1 MFRLQRIEVDR
12 KHSSSFVYEKS
23 LPLIL
28 TSNYSIDHIAD
39 GAPGSLGEV
48 DALALKNRSR
58 QIFMYANMVDTE
70 EEFREAQERGEQVVL
85 KPDFRIT
92 NEVLCYI
99 LNDLFDDEPEPN
111 ILSNEQIQV
120 VPPHILEKFLDNE
133 KKLSPIL
140 PPKKLRLC

>member
-1 MFRLQRIEVDR
+1 M
-12 KHSSSFVYEKS
+12 YEKS

-28 TSNYSIDHIAD
+28 TSNYSIDYLAD
-39 GAPGSLGEV
+39 AAPGSLGDV

-70 EEFREAQERGEQVVL
+70 EELREAQERGEQAVL

-99 LNDLFDDEPEPN
+99 LNDLFDDEPEPK
-111 ILSNEQIQV
+111 IMSNDEIQV
-120 VPPHILEKFLDNE
+120 VPSHILERFLDNE